1 MSLLINIY
9 KLCIFFN
16 IDDILL
22 LNYCPLTNYLPLEE
36 EVSPPPYPAQQ
47 VNLPAQPGYSAQPGY
62 PQQPY
67 NAQPGYPGPQPFTGQ
82 PMGYPQPYPVTQQSS
97 TTVVM
102 QVRFLNNIV

>member
-1 MSLLINIY
+1 MYIII
-9 KLCIFFN
+9 KLFSTHKLSPF
-16 IDDILL
+16 
-22 LNYCPLTNYLPLEE
+22 EE

-47 VNLPAQPGYSAQPGY
+47 GNFPAESGYSAQPGYLAQPGY

-67 NAQPGYPGPQPFTGQ
+67 NVQPGYPGPQPFTGQ

-102 QVRFLNNIV
+102 QVRFLNNIVWVQLRGTLRS